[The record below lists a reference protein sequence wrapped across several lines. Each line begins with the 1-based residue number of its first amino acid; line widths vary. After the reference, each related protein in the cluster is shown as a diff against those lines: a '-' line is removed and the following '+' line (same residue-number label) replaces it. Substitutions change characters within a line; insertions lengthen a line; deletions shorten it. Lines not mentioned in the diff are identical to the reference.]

1 MSLSAE
7 QKNSQMN
14 QERTVLTNLIQAAR
28 NGNYI
33 ELQNVIHQYLRQH
46 MDLSIVDVISQ
57 FRDGNKRTA
66 LHFACQS
73 TTAAPLFVTSPTTAT
88 TTTEDIVARLIQEL
102 METKQSKKIQK
113 LIRMKDSEGLTPVMI
128 AAQCQ
133 HHPLCEQRMYW
144 LFQADIATLPASE
157 RGTSFHGKV
166 CSTLGLARS
175 KDGATALHY
184 ACGNPYASITT
195 IRETIPTGRVAVRT
209 FSNTGGTPF
218 HWAVTANHLNKAG
231 TTPTHFSITG
241 GQNNLYS
248 VNNDGKNS
256 VYVGTIETLLQYGAD
271 INAFNETIPP
281 PLTVA
286 MATGN
291 DVLAH
296 YILSQHGKEKID
308 LLDLENEV
316 IKQHNLRPSIEYILQ
331 PGNATTLHMAADIN
345 LPNSLSLLLD
355 TIRLLHYSEYDIEAL
370 LDRCNDDGY
379 TALDLAAKEKHTAC
393 VVLLLNAKNKNTAC
407 TTTEDAQLFI
417 QNWKPTTNA
426 PKVTNPSPMSRSASS
441 DTGKSDS
448 SNDPTEVRA
457 RTDASRILADRN
469 VTETKVNDP
478 DSILEQAKGHK
489 EKGNAHFIKKQWED
503 AIGEYTKAIALQPHV
518 ATYYSN
524 RSACYMSTRQY
535 ELALYDAIVAQ
546 CLDPEWSKAYYRVA
560 VARLE
565 LQRYEDAAVAA
576 WEGLQKQ
583 PENEELQSLL
593 RKCVKKGRTDY
604 HQK

>member
-14 QERTVLTNLIQAAR
+14 HERTVLTNLIQAASS
-28 NGNYI
+28 GNFI
-33 ELQNVIHQYLRQH
+33 GLQNVVQQYLQQH
-46 MDLSIVDVISQ
+46 IDLSIVDVISQ

-73 TTAAPLFVTSPTTAT
+73 ANTFAA
-88 TTTEDIVARLIQEL
+88 EDIVAQLIEVL
-102 METKQSKKIQK
+102 RETKQSKKIQK

-128 AAQCQ
+128 AAQCK
-133 HHPLCEQRMYW
+133 HHPLCEQRMQL
-144 LFQADIATLPASE
+144 LFQADITTLPPNE
-157 RGTSFHGKV
+157 RGASFFGKG

-195 IRETIPTGRVAVRT
+195 IRETIHTGRVAVRT

-231 TTPTHFSITG
+231 TTPKHFSITG
-241 GQNNLYS
+241 QSNVYS
-248 VNNDGKNS
+248 IDSDGKNS
-256 VYVGTIETLLQYGAD
+256 VYVGTLETLLQYGAD
-271 INAFNETIPP
+271 INAYNQTIPP

-296 YILSQHGKEKID
+296 YILSHHGKEKVD
-308 LLDLENEV
+308 LLDFENEV
-316 IKQHNLRPSIEYILQ
+316 VKQHVLKPSIEYILQ
-331 PGNATTLHMAADIN
+331 PGNVTTLHMAADVN

-355 TIRLLHYSEYDIEAL
+355 SIQMMYKSDKDIEAI

-379 TALDLAAKEKHTAC
+379 TALDLAAKENHIDC
-393 VVLLLNAKNKNTAC
+393 VVLLLNAKNKNTTC
-407 TTTEDAQLFI
+407 TTEDAQLFI
-417 QNWKPTTNA
+417 SKWKPILNA
-426 PKVTNPSPMSRSASS
+426 PNFANPASATQSASS
-441 DTGKSDS
+441 DAAVKSDS
-448 SNDPTEVRA
+448 SNNPTETKA
-457 RTDASRILADRN
+457 RTDASRILAERSTADN
-469 VTETKVNDP
+469 TDKVADL
-478 DSILEQAKGHK
+478 IMGQAKKYK
-489 EKGNAHFIKKQWED
+489 ERGNAYFSNKQWED
-503 AIGEYTKAIALQPHV
+503 AIGEYSKAIEMQPHV
-518 ATYYSN
+518 ATFYSN
-524 RSACYMSTRQY
+524 RSACYMSVQQY
-535 ELALYDAIVAQ
+535 ESALYDAVVAQ
-546 CLDPEWSKAYYRVA
+546 CLDPVWSKAYYRVA
-560 VARLE
+560 IARLA

-593 RKCVKKGRTDY
+593 RKCVKKGRTEY